1 MSSPHLILTSIQ
13 VGRLLQSARKAQ
25 KHSQTALAS
34 RLGMSQARLSA
45 LELNPGHISVDQLLT
60 MCANLGLELLIQ
72 KKGEPADVASTPPE
86 W

>member
-1 MSSPHLILTSIQ
+1 MPSPHLILTSIQ
-13 VGRLLQSARKAQ
+13 VGRLLQSARKAH
-25 KHSQTALAS
+25 KYSQTALAS

-45 LELNPGHISVDQLLT
+45 LELNPGHIRVDQLLK

-72 KKGEPADVASTPPE
+72 KKGEPTGDGSTPPE